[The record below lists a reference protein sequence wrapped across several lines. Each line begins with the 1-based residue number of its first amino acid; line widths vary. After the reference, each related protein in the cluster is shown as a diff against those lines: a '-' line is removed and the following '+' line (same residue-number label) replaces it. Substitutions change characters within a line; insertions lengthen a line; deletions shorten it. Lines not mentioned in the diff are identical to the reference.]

1 MGLTVIYR
9 ETAAAGLRHLRDEDK
24 ATFDRARGAIRA
36 LAADPYPE
44 DTVPWGGSGIYRLH
58 YGRVRVLYEVNVDRQ
73 AVYILNVSI
82 VP

>member
-1 MGLTVIYR
+1 VGLTVIYR

-24 ATFDRARGAIRA
+24 AMFDRARGAIRA
-36 LAADPYPE
+36 LATDPHPE
-44 DTVPWGGSGIYRLH
+44 GTVAWGGSGIYRLH
-58 YGRVRVLYEVNVDRQ
+58 DGRVRVLYEVNEERR